1 MDQSFSSLSASPN
14 VLSYSSL
21 SIQIMN
27 DDTTDVSNFMENYT
41 TSSVTICLK
50 YKKDQYTTLISSR
63 IFFGSVR
70 FGLDENFFGSV
81 RSGLTVLRN
90 GSVRFDSVRNFF
102 EPVRFGFTK
111 TRTDPITDRA

>member
-50 YKKDQYTTLISSR
+50 YKKDQYTTLISSI

-70 FGLDENFFGSV
+70 FGWKFF
-81 RSGLTVLRN
+81 RF
-90 GSVRFDSVRNFF
+90 GSVRFDSFKKWVGS
-102 EPVRFGFTK
+102 VRFGSQLF
-111 TRTDPITDRA
+111 RTGSVRFHKNTNRSHH